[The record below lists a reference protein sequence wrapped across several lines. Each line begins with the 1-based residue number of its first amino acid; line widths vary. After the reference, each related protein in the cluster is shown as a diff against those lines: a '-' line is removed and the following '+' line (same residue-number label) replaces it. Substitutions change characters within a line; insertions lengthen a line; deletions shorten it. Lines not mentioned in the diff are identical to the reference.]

1 MYCREGRQ
9 WKNECRGLIDA
20 QESQNDDHS
29 GDLGAHDCGAD
40 DDVVTIMVMMMMMM
54 LLMIMMM
61 MILIKIV
68 DNDDDNPFLEKNEK
82 RDFNLSVF

>member
-29 GDLGAHDCGAD
+29 ADLGAHDCGAVD
-40 DDVVTIMVMMMMMM
+40 DDGVTIMVIMMRMI
-54 LLMIMMM
+54 LLLMMM

-68 DNDDDNPFLEKNEK
+68 DNDDDNPILEKK
-82 RDFNLSVF
+82 